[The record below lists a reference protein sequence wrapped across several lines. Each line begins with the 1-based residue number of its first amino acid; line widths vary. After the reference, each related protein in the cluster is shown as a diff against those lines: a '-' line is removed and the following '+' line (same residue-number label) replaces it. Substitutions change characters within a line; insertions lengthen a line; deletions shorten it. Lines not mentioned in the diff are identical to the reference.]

1 LTKSLNKNRNK
12 KRRAKDRLENR
23 KKCRGEKRG
32 ERGSKRG
39 VAIGEGKCGLFYSDG
54 CGGEK
59 EEKRDLSL
67 RIRTTHM
74 A

>member
-1 LTKSLNKNRNK
+1 
-12 KRRAKDRLENR
+12 
-23 KKCRGEKRG
+23 
-32 ERGSKRG
+32 

-54 CGGEK
+54 CVGEK
-59 EEKRDLSL
+59 EEKRDLSS